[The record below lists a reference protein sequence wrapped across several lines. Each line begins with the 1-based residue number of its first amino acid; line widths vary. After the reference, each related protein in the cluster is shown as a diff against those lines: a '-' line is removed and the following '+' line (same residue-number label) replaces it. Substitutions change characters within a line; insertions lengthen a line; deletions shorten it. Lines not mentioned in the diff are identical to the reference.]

1 MEKVRVSAVRYIN
14 SYPFMIGL
22 RDGEVSSAIDLNIC
36 HPSECADKL
45 LAGETDLGLIPVA
58 MLASMEE
65 YHIVGDYCLST
76 NGEVRTVLLV
86 SNTSFEQISVIHLDF
101 RSRSS
106 VALCRILAARFWHR
120 EFEWKPTDE
129 SFDIRAMASGE
140 GAVMIGD
147 RCFEYARYFS
157 LRLDLGLE
165 WKKFTGLPFVFACWI
180 SARKLPEEFTV
191 LFNKALGEGL
201 ERRNEAVS
209 MLEKDCVATPEEV
222 IYYLNH
228 NIDFRLDDLKRES
241 LTTFIAFINELKLN
255 P

>member
-22 RDGEVSSAIDLNIC
+22 RDGEVSSMIELGVC
-36 HPSECADKL
+36 HPSECADRL
-45 LAGETDLGLIPVA
+45 IAGESDLGLIPVA

-65 YHIVGDYCLST
+65 YHLVGDYCLST

-86 SNTSFEQISVIHLDF
+86 SNTLFENITTIYLDF

-120 EFEWKPTDE
+120 EFEWRPTDE
-129 SFDIRAMASGE
+129 SFDIKAMTEGE

-147 RCFEYARYFS
+147 RCFEYARFFS

-165 WKKFTGLPFVFACWI
+165 WKRFTGLPFVFACWV
-180 SARKLPEEFTV
+180 SARKLPEEFTA

-209 MLEKDCVATPEEV
+209 LLEKDSAASPEEV

-228 NIDFRLDDLKRES
+228 NIDFRLDDRKRES
-241 LTTFIAFINELKLN
+241 LSAFVALIKELKLN
-255 P
+255 T